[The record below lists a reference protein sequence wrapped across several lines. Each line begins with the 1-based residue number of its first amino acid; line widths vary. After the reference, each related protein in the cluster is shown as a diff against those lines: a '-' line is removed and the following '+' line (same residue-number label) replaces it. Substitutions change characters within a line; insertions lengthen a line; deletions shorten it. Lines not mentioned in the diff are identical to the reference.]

1 MIPKFGCKVRT
12 NISKYFFSAGLSDK
26 IHCIPIEAI
35 HALPPKEEQPVDVKI
50 SNGFSEGIL
59 YSNEALDTQ
68 GENDSSLSVNDSE
81 TPIPCDNVA
90 RKADQKEAVAY
101 NADDEPTICDNICI
115 PSFQSNLNE
124 KGQSISH
131 IDTCDPASIPNI
143 KCENENASN
152 NLQDDTRI
160 PLQVTKGSDIQ
171 CNRSV
176 GENGQQDFKEDK
188 FSSDKTN
195 EYASDIGKLE
205 VASIPNYID
214 VTEKGNK
221 DAFWD
226 FDAAFASTDE
236 QKYEKLGEPS
246 KSDHIDIDN
255 NARSEDLVFDESD
268 EDFGDFGEI
277 VTPDAQ
283 STSNNNDKSIS
294 IVEHL
299 SKENTLNTSTE
310 SVLNSVSKLM
320 NDLDEIIVAK

>member
-1 MIPKFGCKVRT
+1 M
-12 NISKYFFSAGLSDK
+12 
-26 IHCIPIEAI
+26 
-35 HALPPKEEQPVDVKI
+35 DVKI

-124 KGQSISH
+124 NDQSISH

-152 NLQDDTRI
+152 NLQDDTSS
-160 PLQVTKGSDIQ
+160 PLQVTKDSVIQ
-171 CNRSV
+171 YDRSED
-176 GENGQQDFKEDK
+176 ENGQQAFEEDK
-188 FSSDKTN
+188 FSSDKAN
-195 EYASDIGKLE
+195 DYASDIGRLE
-205 VASIPNYID
+205 VASNPN
-214 VTEKGNK
+214 VTEKVNK

-268 EDFGDFGEI
+268 DDFGDFGEI

-320 NDLDEIIVAK
+320 NDLDEIIVANYNAIDY

>member
-1 MIPKFGCKVRT
+1 MGTKLGSHLI
-12 NISKYFFSAGLSDK
+12 IFFSAGLSDK

-35 HALPPKEEQPVDVKI
+35 HALPPNEEQPVDGKI
-50 SNGFSEGIL
+50 SNGYSEGIL

-81 TPIPCDNVA
+81 TPIPCDNFA

-115 PSFQSNLNE
+115 PSFQSNLSEN
-124 KGQSISH
+124 GQSISH

-152 NLQDDTRI
+152 NLQDDTSS
-160 PLQVTKGSDIQ
+160 PLQVTKDSVIQ
-171 CNRSV
+171 YDRSED
-176 GENGQQDFKEDK
+176 ENGQQAFEEDK
-188 FSSDKTN
+188 FSSDKAN
-195 EYASDIGKLE
+195 DYASDIGRLE
-205 VASIPNYID
+205 VASYPN
-214 VTEKGNK
+214 VTEKVNK

-246 KSDHIDIDN
+246 KSERNDVDN
-255 NARSEDLVFDESD
+255 NARSQDLVFDESD
-268 EDFGDFGEI
+268 DDFGDFGEI
-277 VTPDAQ
+277 VIPDAQ
-283 STSNNNDKSIS
+283 STSKNNDESIS

-310 SVLNSVSKLM
+310 SVLHSVSKIM
-320 NDLDEIIVAK
+320 NDLDKINNAINY

>member
-1 MIPKFGCKVRT
+1 M
-12 NISKYFFSAGLSDK
+12 SDK

-35 HALPPKEEQPVDVKI
+35 HALPPNEEQPVNGKI
-50 SNGFSEGIL
+50 SNGYPEGIL

-68 GENDSSLSVNDSE
+68 EENNLSLSVNNTE
-81 TPIPCDNVA
+81 TPIPCDSFV
-90 RKADQKEAVAY
+90 RKADKKEAVAY

-124 KGQSISH
+124 NGQSISH
-131 IDTCDPASIPNI
+131 IDTCDPASIPKI
-143 KCENENASN
+143 KIENENASN
-152 NLQDDTRI
+152 NLQDDTSS
-160 PLQVTKGSDIQ
+160 PLQVPKDSVIQ
-171 CNRSV
+171 YNRSV
-176 GENGQQDFKEDK
+176 DENGQQDFEEYK

-246 KSDHIDIDN
+246 KSERNDVDN
-255 NARSEDLVFDESD
+255 KARSQDLVFDESD
-268 EDFGDFGEI
+268 DDFGDFGEI

-320 NDLDEIIVAK
+320 NDLDKII